1 MKTTKRIINIVTR
14 TAQAF
19 PNLPQ
24 QAIRVDYSESNCE
37 SAGTHWSMMNYVID
51 KHGNK
56 GR

>member
-56 GR
+56 G